1 MKSHQSANKGF
12 TLLELLLVI
21 AIIAILAGL
30 IIFNLNPAQRLRDS
44 NDAKV
49 RSEVSA
55 IAGAIGLYVTDNQG
69 SFGTVVLPRTLRS
82 ITFSAA
88 ASVNL
93 NALKTGGFIQT
104 MPSHPST
111 GTQYRI
117 VRPAGTNYVTVC
129 GTLNDT
135 ADHNRTN
142 GGYCVTR

>member
-1 MKSHQSANKGF
+1 MEVAKNVKKGF

-49 RSEVSA
+49 RSDVSA
-55 IAGAIGLYVTDNQG
+55 VAGAIGLYVTDRSG
-69 SFGTVVLPRTLRS
+69 SFGGVVLPRTLRN
-82 ITFSAA
+82 ITFAAA

-93 NALKTGGFIQT
+93 TSLKTAGFIQT
-104 MPSHPST
+104 MPTAPT
-111 GTQYRI
+111 GQQYRI
-117 VRPAGTNYVTVC
+117 IRSNNNVTVC
-129 GTLNDT
+129 GTLNNT
-135 ADHNRTN
+135 ASHNRTP